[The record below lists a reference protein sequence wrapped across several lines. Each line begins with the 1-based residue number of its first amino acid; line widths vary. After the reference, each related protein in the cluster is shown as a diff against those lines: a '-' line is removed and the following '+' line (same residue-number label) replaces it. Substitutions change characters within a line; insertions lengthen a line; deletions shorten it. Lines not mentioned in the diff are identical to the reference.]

1 MINVSMNKLYL
12 ALGKCCIKLYMP
24 KGTLKPHKSKG
35 ESEEGVTDIHPLNYV
50 NKTPIRQIIFLPN
63 FGYIPIEFS
72 PKDLQKFRRK
82 FEKGK
87 FQKGA
92 QCKSCRYFRKSYLFL
107 GRSFLICLFISSN
120 LGC

>member
-24 KGTLKPHKSKG
+24 KRTLKPHKSKG

-72 PKDLQKFRRK
+72 PKDLQVFERK
-82 FEKGK
+82 TVPIFSK
-87 FQKGA
+87 
-92 QCKSCRYFRKSYLFL
+92 
-107 GRSFLICLFISSN
+107 I
-120 LGC
+120 